1 MLGGL
6 SPAGVNVGLRAVRV
20 VEARLVVRVSGR
32 VGEVRV
38 ARVRTV
44 SRAADD
50 SEAEAVDLGG
60 TDSEILSVLKTF
72 AHWQR
77 SQPVGTTRRD
87 ENQAVKSS
95 RARAD
100 SVSGG
105 RVTPGDRKSV
115 V

>member
-38 ARVRTV
+38 A
-44 SRAADD
+44 AD
-50 SEAEAVDLGG
+50 EAEAVDLGG
-60 TDSEILSVLKTF
+60 ADSEILSVLKTF

-77 SQPVGTTRRD
+77 ASQWGRLGG
-87 ENQAVKSS
+87 
-95 RARAD
+95 ARTNLK
-100 SVSGG
+100 
-105 RVTPGDRKSV
+105 RQT
-115 V
+115 

>member
-38 ARVRTV
+38 A
-44 SRAADD
+44 AADD

-60 TDSEILSVLKTF
+60 TASEILSVLKTF

-77 SQPVGTTRRD
+77 ASQWGRLGG
-87 ENQAVKSS
+87 
-95 RARAD
+95 ARTNLK
-100 SVSGG
+100 
-105 RVTPGDRKSV
+105 RQT
-115 V
+115 

>member
-1 MLGGL
+1 MVYRRPVSYPAASNSGRGRKLVGEMLGGL

-60 TDSEILSVLKTF
+60 TDSGICLFSKRLRTGKEPAS
-72 AHWQR
+72 
-77 SQPVGTTRRD
+77 GD
-87 ENQAVKSS
+87 
-95 RARAD
+95 D
-100 SVSGG
+100 SEG
-105 RVTPGDRKSV
+105 REPT
-115 V
+115 

>member
-38 ARVRTV
+38 AR
-44 SRAADD
+44 AADD

-60 TDSEILSVLKTF
+60 TDSGICLFSKRLRTGKEPAS
-72 AHWQR
+72 
-77 SQPVGTTRRD
+77 GD
-87 ENQAVKSS
+87 
-95 RARAD
+95 D
-100 SVSGG
+100 SEG
-105 RVTPGDRKSV
+105 REPT
-115 V
+115 

>member
-6 SPAGVNVGLRAVRV
+6 SPAGVNVDLRAVRV

-32 VGEVRV
+32 VGEVRPGV
-38 ARVRTV
+38 
-44 SRAADD
+44 AAD
-50 SEAEAVDLGG
+50 EAEAVDLGG
-60 TDSEILSVLKTF
+60 TASEILSVLKTF

>member
-1 MLGGL
+1 M
-6 SPAGVNVGLRAVRV
+6 GVKIGLRAV
-20 VEARLVVRVSGR
+20 VEARVVDRVSGR
-32 VGEVRV
+32 VGEVQV
-38 ARVRTV
+38 
-44 SRAADD
+44 AAD
-50 SEAEAVDLGG
+50 EAGAVTVDLGG
-60 TDSEILSVLKTF
+60 TDSEFLSGLKRF

>member
-6 SPAGVNVGLRAVRV
+6 SPAGVNVDLLAV
-20 VEARLVVRVSGR
+20 VEACLVVRVSGR

-38 ARVRTV
+38 A
-44 SRAADD
+44 AD
-50 SEAEAVDLGG
+50 EAGAVELGG

>member
-38 ARVRTV
+38 A
-44 SRAADD
+44 AD
-50 SEAEAVDLGG
+50 EAEAVDLGG
-60 TDSEILSVLKTF
+60 TASEILSVLKTF

-77 SQPVGTTRRD
+77 ASQWGRLGG
-87 ENQAVKSS
+87 
-95 RARAD
+95 ARTNLK
-100 SVSGG
+100 
-105 RVTPGDRKSV
+105 RQT
-115 V
+115 

>member
-38 ARVRTV
+38 A
-44 SRAADD
+44 ADD

-60 TDSEILSVLKTF
+60 NSVCSQNVCALAK
-72 AHWQR
+72 
-77 SQPVGTTRRD
+77 SQPVGTTRRG
-87 ENQAVKSS
+87 ENQLEEANLKSS
-95 RARAD
+95 RAD
-100 SVSGG
+100 SVS
-105 RVTPGDRKSV
+105 VPSSPSL
-115 V
+115 